1 MKVLEIFGHRTT
13 DMNIIVRPYGS
24 EFCHCRPDTTWE
36 RENKDFYSPECVNE
50 IWWTPVVFARV
61 CKAGKCVGNKFVGR
75 YYDGVGCGML
85 MYGAVSQPEASIG
98 PLPLYEWAPP
108 PTRGWENAN
117 SGHQAALTETRQ
129 ALVSCIDRSSIFPMP
144 LYNAVVMENEGN
156 EYGVEIGGMTV
167 PVIGTEGAM
176 ESGKAKELLEQT
188 ICKASELTSLRIG
201 DFVAVELEGMKRL
214 ASKEAGTTSVK
225 GTFCENEIFD
235 FNVIF

>member
-1 MKVLEIFGHRTT
+1 
-13 DMNIIVRPYGS
+13 MNIIVRPYGS
-24 EFCHCRPDTTWE
+24 EFCHCRPETTWE

-75 YYDGVGCGML
+75 YYDGLGCGML

-98 PLPLYEWAPP
+98 PLPLYEWAPH

-167 PVIGTEGAM
+167 PIIGTEGAM
-176 ESGKAKELLEQT
+176 ESGKAKELLEET

>member
-1 MKVLEIFGHRTT
+1 M
-13 DMNIIVRPYGS
+13 
-24 EFCHCRPDTTWE
+24 
-36 RENKDFYSPECVNE
+36 
-50 IWWTPVVFARV
+50 VFARV

-176 ESGKAKELLEQT
+176 ESGKAKELLEET

>member
-1 MKVLEIFGHRTT
+1 MKALEISGHRTT

-36 RENKDFYSPECVNE
+36 RENRDFYSPECVNE

-61 CKAGKCVGNKFVGR
+61 CKAGKCVGKKFVGR

-176 ESGKAKELLEQT
+176 ESGKAKKLLEET

-201 DFVAVELEGMKRL
+201 DFVAVELEGIKRL

-225 GTFCENEIFD
+225 GMFCENEIFD

>member
-1 MKVLEIFGHRTT
+1 LKVLEIFGHRTT

-129 ALVSCIDRSSIFPMP
+129 ALVSCIDRSSVFPMP

-176 ESGKAKELLEQT
+176 ESGKAKELLEET

>member
-1 MKVLEIFGHRTT
+1 
-13 DMNIIVRPYGS
+13 MNIIVRPYGS

-85 MYGAVSQPEASIG
+85 MYGAVSQP
-98 PLPLYEWAPP
+98 
-108 PTRGWENAN
+108 
-117 SGHQAALTETRQ
+117 LTETRQ

>member
-117 SGHQAALTETRQ
+117 SGHQAAPTETRQ

-156 EYGVEIGGMTV
+156 EYGVEIGGMAV
-167 PVIGTEGAM
+167 PVIGEEGTIGT
-176 ESGKAKELLEQT
+176 GKAKELLEET

-201 DFVAVELEGMKRL
+201 DFVAVELEGMKML
-214 ASKEAGTTSVK
+214 ASKETGTTSVK
-225 GTFCENEIFD
+225 GTFCENEIYN

>member
-1 MKVLEIFGHRTT
+1 
-13 DMNIIVRPYGS
+13 MNIIVRPYGS

-129 ALVSCIDRSSIFPMP
+129 ALVSCIDRSSVFPMP

-176 ESGKAKELLEQT
+176 ESGKAKELLEET

>member
-1 MKVLEIFGHRTT
+1 
-13 DMNIIVRPYGS
+13 MNIIVRPYGS

-85 MYGAVSQPEASIG
+85 MYGAVSQP
-98 PLPLYEWAPP
+98 
-108 PTRGWENAN
+108 
-117 SGHQAALTETRQ
+117 LTETRQ

-167 PVIGTEGAM
+167 PVIGTEGSM
-176 ESGKAKELLEQT
+176 ESGKAKDLLEET

-214 ASKEAGTTSVK
+214 TSKEAGTTSVK
-225 GTFCENEIFD
+225 GTFCENEIFN